1 MKDRT
6 RALITG
12 LLAGAALGAAFAWVA
27 TDGYDEASSKE
38 YPIKALGAG
47 DYIALAIGIMTLARQ
62 FGAMLKRTT

>member
-12 LLAGAALGAAFAWVA
+12 VAAGALLGAALAWVA
-27 TDGYDEASSKE
+27 TDGYDEASSSE
-38 YPIKALGAG
+38 NPIKALGPG
-47 DYIALAIGIMTLARQ
+47 DYLALVIGIMTLARQ